1 MQIMSSDLRRQ
12 YERQMANIRSLR
24 ELYEER
30 ERVSRMERDNL
41 LRQLELRKNDLE
53 AEQEKWVPWADCKV
67 ASRVVVLVRLIN
79 CVDVMSS
86 VVGLWNGNVITTLK
100 LNESEA
106 EHVVCQ
112 DCSGLRC
119 S

>member
-1 MQIMSSDLRRQ
+1 MYPLPDLKAKLRQIEDSLAEREMQIMSSDLRRQ

-53 AEQEKWVPWADCKV
+53 AEQEK
-67 ASRVVVLVRLIN
+67 
-79 CVDVMSS
+79 
-86 VVGLWNGNVITTLK
+86 
-100 LNESEA
+100 
-106 EHVVCQ
+106 
-112 DCSGLRC
+112 
-119 S
+119 